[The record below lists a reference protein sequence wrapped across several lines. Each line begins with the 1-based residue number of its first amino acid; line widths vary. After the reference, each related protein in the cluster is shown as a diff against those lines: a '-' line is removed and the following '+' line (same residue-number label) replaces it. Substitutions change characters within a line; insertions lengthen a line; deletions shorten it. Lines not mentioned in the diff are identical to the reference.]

1 MDFFFFL
8 MRQIVL
14 VGKVSS
20 IVPRNPRQ
28 EMKRE
33 REKEGGEKEK
43 GKWGEGEEGGEG
55 ERNY

>member
-1 MDFFFFL
+1 M
-8 MRQIVL
+8 L

-33 REKEGGEKEK
+33 REKERGEKEK
-43 GKWGEGEEGGEG
+43 GKWGEGEEGGER

>member
-1 MDFFFFL
+1 M
-8 MRQIVL
+8 L

-33 REKEGGEKEK
+33 RERKREEKKKKVNGEK
-43 GKWGEGEEGGEG
+43 GKREGR
-55 ERNY
+55 EREIISQRLE

>member
-1 MDFFFFL
+1 MDFFFNEI
-8 MRQIVL
+8 ML

-33 REKEGGEKEK
+33 RERKREEKKKK
-43 GKWGEGEEGGEG
+43 GKWGEGEEGGG
-55 ERNY
+55 ERENY